1 MKKTFNYV
9 GKYDNNLYEV
19 EFKKE
24 QITPDDEIIRL
35 LNKYNFVVQYWERQA
50 DRTPVEITNRIIKKE
65 LLDKHNIVSFKTK

>member
-19 EFKKE
+19 AFKKE

>member
-35 LNKYNFVVQYWERQA
+35 LNKYNFVVKYWERQA